1 MSEEIKCPVCG
12 GNKLIV
18 GADPSQ
24 RKCAYCGAV
33 VQTEPN
39 QEKKSSEAQTPANT
53 VVQVTVQQ
61 TPQSTQQY
69 TPQYT
74 QSTKSKTTAG
84 MLAIFLGGLGI
95 HKFYLGKNGQGI
107 AYLLL
112 FWLFCWTVFVPVLI
126 TIIAFIEGII
136 LLTMNDNEFH
146 QKYG

>member
-18 GADPSQ
+18 GADPFQ

-39 QEKKSSEAQTPANT
+39 QEKKSSEVQTPSNT
-53 VVQVTVQQ
+53 
-61 TPQSTQQY
+61 
-69 TPQYT
+69 
-74 QSTKSKTTAG
+74 TKSKTTAG

-112 FWLFCWTVFVPVLI
+112 FWFFCWTVFVPVLI